1 MVHHAAAQNAVTT
14 AVPDTTPIAAEAKSA
29 APPAKESGSAVA
41 PIVMLSPQPIDDATR
56 WSARAKERSNAR
68 WALIVEKKFD
78 AAYEFYT
85 PASRAL
91 FPSAEHV
98 AQLQGLSYLDGM
110 AHTSECDRDRCK
122 VDARASIYIQI
133 PRIGPRKQTLYLDE
147 HWVLI
152 NGEMW
157 LLRR

>member
-1 MVHHAAAQNAVTT
+1 MVHHVAAQTAVTT
-14 AVPDTTPIAAEAKSA
+14 VTQDKASISADGKSVPTAPKAIEPPVALTPA
-29 APPAKESGSAVA
+29 APH
-41 PIVMLSPQPIDDATR
+41 QPIDDAAR

-68 WALIVEKKFD
+68 WALITDKKFD

-91 FPSAEHV
+91 FTLAEHV
-98 AQLQGLSYLDGM
+98 GQLQGLSYLDGM
-110 AHTSECDRDRCK
+110 AHNSECDRDRCK
-122 VDARASIYIQI
+122 VDARSTIYIQI
-133 PRIGPRKQTLYLDE
+133 PRIGLRKQTVYLDE

-152 NGEMW
+152 NAEMW

>member
-1 MVHHAAAQNAVTT
+1 MVHHVAAQNAITTVVQDKTPISADVKSVATSPKAIEAPVVPTT
-14 AVPDTTPIAAEAKSA
+14 AASH
-29 APPAKESGSAVA
+29 
-41 PIVMLSPQPIDDATR
+41 QPIDEATR

-68 WALIVEKKFD
+68 WALITDKKFD

-91 FPSAEHV
+91 FTLAEHV
-98 AQLQGLSYLDGM
+98 GQLQGLSYLDGM
-110 AHTSECDRDRCK
+110 AHNSECDRDRCK
-122 VDARASIYIQI
+122 VDARATIYIQI
-133 PRIGPRKQTLYLDE
+133 PRIGLRKQTVYLDE